1 MKRRLAFG
9 ELEVL
14 TSLLATELLTFHST
28 RITSHETLL
37 LESGLVFCIVRNESA
52 SDAKTDC
59 THLASNAAAV
69 SVHFD
74 IPLIC
79 VVEDCER
86 EVCNHVLNVRVE
98 VFLKITTIDDTLA
111 GTRLQDN
118 SSDGVL
124 ATTGATVDLLRFC
137 GSNSFILRPRNR
149 CLRFR
154 GVGLRAA
161 VPRQRRF

>member
-1 MKRRLAFG
+1 MA
-9 ELEVL
+9 
-14 TSLLATELLTFHST
+14 ELLTFHST

-37 LESGLVFCIVRNESA
+37 LESGLVFCIICDESA
-52 SDAKTDC
+52 SNAETNC
-59 THLASNAAAV
+59 THLASNAAAM
-69 SVHFD
+69 SVNFD
-74 IPLIC
+74 VPLIT
-79 VVEDCER
+79 VFEDCER

-98 VFLKITTIDDTLA
+98 VFLKIATIDGALA

-124 ATTGATVDLLRFC
+124 ATTGATVDLLSFC